1 MSAGS
6 SPQARHAEL
15 RERIAYHNRLYHQL
29 DRPEITDQ
37 EYDELFAELLALEA
51 AHPELVTPDSP
62 SQRVGSSPLAG
73 FAQVVHRVPMLSL
86 EKVFDE
92 EELNR
97 FEERCRKRLG
107 VEDPL
112 EFNCEPKIDG
122 VAVSL
127 LYENGVL
134 QRAATRGDGST
145 GEDITHNVRTIRA
158 IPLKLSGRNLPS
170 VLEVRGEIYMPRS
183 GFAAMNA
190 AAEAR
195 GERTFVNPRNAAAGA
210 LRQLDAR
217 ITASRPLDMFCYGVG
232 AVEGDWPVHT
242 LAEVFRALADFGMPV
257 NPLARKVTGAEA
269 CHAYCAELLAQRDAL
284 DYEIDGV
291 VIKLNHLAQQEQLGL
306 NARTPRWAMAYKF
319 PAEEVATRLLDVEFQ
334 VGRTGTLTPVA
345 RLQPVFVGGVTV
357 SNATLHN
364 MDEVARLGVRIGD
377 KVIVRRAGDVIPK
390 IVAVSADNDNAEG
403 RDIVAPTQCPVCGS
417 PVQREE
423 GEVLLRCSG
432 AFVCRAQLVQSLL
445 HFASRGAMDIEGLGS
460 KLVEQ
465 LVEQGFVGNLADLY
479 HLDQE
484 RLENLERMG
493 SKSAAKL
500 LAAIDESRTRPL
512 TRFLF
517 ALGIREVGE
526 ATALALAN
534 HFGSLQRVMA
544 STEEELL
551 AIPDIGPVV
560 ARRIVDFFA
569 EPANR
574 NLIEALLAAGVAPPE
589 QAVLPRDQ
597 LPLDGQTWVVTGSME
612 SMDRKEA
619 TARLQALGAKVAGSV
634 SARTTCV
641 VAGPGA
647 GSKLAKAEELGIE
660 VIDEAHFLQL
670 LAQHGA
676 KPADG
681 EEGA

>member
-1 MSAGS
+1 
-6 SPQARHAEL
+6 HAEL

-51 AHPELVTPDSP
+51 AHPKLITPDSP

-107 VEDPL
+107 TEEPL

-291 VIKLNHLAQQEQLGL
+291 VIKLNRLAQQEQL
-306 NARTPRWAMAYKF
+306 
-319 PAEEVATRLLDVEFQ
+319 
-334 VGRTGTLTPVA
+334 
-345 RLQPVFVGGVTV
+345 
-357 SNATLHN
+357 
-364 MDEVARLGVRIGD
+364 
-377 KVIVRRAGDVIPK
+377 
-390 IVAVSADNDNAEG
+390 
-403 RDIVAPTQCPVCGS
+403 
-417 PVQREE
+417 
-423 GEVLLRCSG
+423 
-432 AFVCRAQLVQSLL
+432 
-445 HFASRGAMDIEGLGS
+445 
-460 KLVEQ
+460 
-465 LVEQGFVGNLADLY
+465 
-479 HLDQE
+479 
-484 RLENLERMG
+484 
-493 SKSAAKL
+493 
-500 LAAIDESRTRPL
+500 
-512 TRFLF
+512 
-517 ALGIREVGE
+517 
-526 ATALALAN
+526 
-534 HFGSLQRVMA
+534 
-544 STEEELL
+544 
-551 AIPDIGPVV
+551 
-560 ARRIVDFFA
+560 
-569 EPANR
+569 
-574 NLIEALLAAGVAPPE
+574 
-589 QAVLPRDQ
+589 
-597 LPLDGQTWVVTGSME
+597 
-612 SMDRKEA
+612 
-619 TARLQALGAKVAGSV
+619 
-634 SARTTCV
+634 
-641 VAGPGA
+641 
-647 GSKLAKAEELGIE
+647 
-660 VIDEAHFLQL
+660 
-670 LAQHGA
+670 
-676 KPADG
+676 
-681 EEGA
+681 